1 MDRPFPESAERF
13 YSEEFKQKLA
23 ISFLDY
29 SVLTDEMIQSRLNNG
44 KFEEWKVEL
53 TVLEEK
59 AIVDLSYS
67 NRYIFNPSQLIQHQ
81 RSLQSN
87 INHFIL
93 PFLQFDSV

>member
-1 MDRPFPESAERF
+1 MDRDFPESVERF

-67 NRYIFNPSQLIQHQ
+67 T
-81 RSLQSN
+81 
-87 INHFIL
+87 L
-93 PFLQFDSV
+93 P